1 MGEVSPSLQPGNP
14 VEGFCKRSRMTG
26 FTVFRYPLCGGGLH
40 DGFDVGYH
48 APATPPSL
56 DISMRESAIYSKL
69 RELAPDATLD

>member
-14 VEGFCKRSRMTG
+14 NEGFCKRSSMTG
-26 FTVFRYPLCGGGLH
+26 FPVFRYPLCGGGLQNDF
-40 DGFDVGYH
+40 DGGFH

-56 DISMRESAIYSKL
+56 DISMRDSAIYSKL